1 MGDEVF
7 VFPVVTVPGLL
18 EYPFGYLDFVDGGV
32 LVVVG
37 AFLPASAFVAE
48 AGAAVLFVFEVFVV
62 GDVGDEPF
70 DGVGVFGCN
79 VDACLV
85 HGYGLRALVIACGS

>member
-18 EYPFGYLDFVDGGV
+18 EYSFGDFDFVDGGV

-37 AFLPASAFVAE
+37 TGLPASALFAE
-48 AGAAVLFVFEVFVV
+48 AGAAVLFVFEVFVL

-70 DGVGVFGCN
+70 DGVGVFGGN
-79 VDACLV
+79 VDASLV
-85 HGYGLRALVIACGS
+85 LGDGLDAFG